1 MILTLLCL
9 LAFFLWLAYVRH
21 NARTQRHGPM
31 SEDGFLRRI
40 ARALGS
46 APEPAAPPPPAA
58 PPRPAMDY
66 ADNRIPTGA
75 KERIARILSTL
86 TEVEAAMAREPIPG
100 ITAID
105 LVQLRDQHLPTLV
118 KSYIDIPPA
127 HRSEIFRKTGKSA
140 SFILDEGLDQMQRR
154 VDDIMRNLAQQ
165 DIDAFTNNTRFIGER
180 YAGNNPF
187 D

>member
-1 MILTLLCL
+1 MIVTLLCL
-9 LAFFLWLAYVRH
+9 LAFFLLLAYARH
-21 NARTQRHGPM
+21 HARKERHGTM

-40 ARALGS
+40 ARVLGS
-46 APEPAAPPPPAA
+46 APEPAPPPPVATPA
-58 PPRPAMDY
+58 PTMDY

-75 KERIARILSTL
+75 KERIARILNTL
-86 TEVEAAMAREPIPG
+86 AQVEAAMAREPIPG

-140 SFILDEGLDQMQRR
+140 SFILDEGLDQMQHR